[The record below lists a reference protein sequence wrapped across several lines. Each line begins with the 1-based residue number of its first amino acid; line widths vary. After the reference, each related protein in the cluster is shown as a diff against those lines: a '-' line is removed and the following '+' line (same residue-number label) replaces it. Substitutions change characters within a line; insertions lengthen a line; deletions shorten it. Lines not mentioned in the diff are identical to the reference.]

1 MRFLKSNASLDIRH
15 RFLSRDLS
23 LIGQKLKVCVPFS
36 AFQPC
41 PKTLCNKETYMDT
54 HLSVYGNV
62 TMYYLNC
69 KRNVKC
75 QLKVASGHYQKT
87 HKCRV
92 SPVLPSARPR
102 ALGKNSLCR
111 VSDVAH
117 GIPKRYRVPAVGK
130 ESHSARLCR
139 VPAGEH
145 SAKTAHVPSTR
156 ARRATAVKVADDC

>member
-1 MRFLKSNASLDIRH
+1 
-15 RFLSRDLS
+15 
-23 LIGQKLKVCVPFS
+23 
-36 AFQPC
+36 
-41 PKTLCNKETYMDT
+41 MDT

-102 ALGKNSLCR
+102 ALGK
-111 VSDVAH
+111 DVAH
-117 GIPKRYRVPAVGK
+117 GMPKRYRVPAIGK
-130 ESHSARLCR
+130 KRHSA
-139 VPAGEH
+139 
-145 SAKTAHVPSTR
+145 
-156 ARRATAVKVADDC
+156 